1 MKAPCSINR
10 LLIAALFCGV
20 PVSLFAQETQSRSPV
35 SSNAPAPQ
43 SDSRQG
49 RAVGAPQ
56 VLEISP
62 QDVAPSAA
70 AAPQPGELP
79 PANERA
85 LGMGGDPR
93 DDGLRPAATMSGI
106 TKRNYLGVLY
116 ATSEDGGEPGVK
128 VLDVVEGSP
137 AAQSGFQ
144 GVNAPGM
151 HSNDLVK
158 AAIVVLAMSPVG
170 MFAIPL
176 AIAHDIYTNR
186 RSPGDLIVAVN
197 NHPVRDAL
205 EFSEEMRNYQP
216 GDTVSFSVV
225 RGGKQMQLSVVL
237 AEEPS

>member
-1 MKAPCSINR
+1 MKAPWSISC
-10 LLIAALFCGV
+10 LLVAASLWGV
-20 PVSLFAQETQSRSPV
+20 PVVSSAQETQSRSPL
-35 SSNAPAPQ
+35 SDDTPAPQ

-56 VLEISP
+56 VLEIAP
-62 QDVAPSAA
+62 QEVAPPAV
-70 AAPQPGELP
+70 AAPQPWELP

-85 LGMGGDPR
+85 PGVGDPN
-93 DDGLRPAATMSGI
+93 DDGLRPEATMPVV

-116 ATSEDGGEPGVK
+116 ATSEEGEPGVK

-137 AAQSGFQ
+137 ADRSGFQ

-151 HSNDLVK
+151 HSNDLIK

-170 MFAIPL
+170 AFAIPL

-197 NHPVRDAL
+197 DRPVRDAL
-205 EFSEEMRNYQP
+205 EFSEEMRNHQP
-216 GDTVSFSVV
+216 GETVLFSVV
-225 RGGKQMQLSVVL
+225 REGKRMQISVVL
-237 AEEPS
+237 EEEPS